1 MAHHK
6 SAIRQWRRSLR
17 RRTVKRK
24 NKSILRTQV
33 KKLQEAIKN
42 KDQEEAQRLLPVT
55 FSVIDRTVKK
65 GSIHKNK
72 GNRFKSKLSRQV
84 EILSTSPSK

>member
-17 RRTVKRK
+17 RKAINRR

-33 KKLQEAIKN
+33 KELQEAIKN

>member
-17 RRTVKRK
+17 RRTVNRK

-84 EILSTSPSK
+84 EILNTSPSK

>member
-6 SAIRQWRRSLR
+6 SAVRQWRRSLR
-17 RRTVKRK
+17 RKAVNRR
-24 NKSILRTQV
+24 NRSILHSQV

-42 KDQEEAQRLLPVT
+42 KDKEEAQKLLPLT
-55 FSVIDRTVKK
+55 FSVIDKTVKK

-72 GNRFKSKLSRQV
+72 GNRFKSKLSRQI
-84 EILSTSPSK
+84 ELLNASPAK

>member
-17 RRTVKRK
+17 RKAINRR

-33 KKLQEAIKN
+33 KELQEAIKN

-55 FSVIDRTVKK
+55 VSVIDRTVKK

>member
-17 RRTVKRK
+17 RRTVNRK

-42 KDQEEAQRLLPVT
+42 KDQEEAQRLLPIA

-84 EILSTSPSK
+84 EILNTSPSK